1 MLKDKWQC
9 RAYRKSM
16 RESIEPSVMVGTCA
30 VCVSKVELGGL
41 ISFSSF
47 ITATRTHQ
55 AKKSTPLVLKSVI

>member
-30 VCVSKVELGGL
+30 VCVSKVALGGVDKL
-41 ISFSSF
+41 S
-47 ITATRTHQ
+47 
-55 AKKSTPLVLKSVI
+55 VLLSQ